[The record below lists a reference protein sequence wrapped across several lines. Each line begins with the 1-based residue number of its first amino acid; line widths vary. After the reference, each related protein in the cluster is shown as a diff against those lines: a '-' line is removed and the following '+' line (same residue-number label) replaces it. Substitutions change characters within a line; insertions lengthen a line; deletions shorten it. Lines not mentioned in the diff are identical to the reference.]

1 MWMLWMV
8 TALWAFSFSLIDVYV
23 APYVD
28 SYLAVFVRTG
38 LAFLLFLPLLRL
50 GGLTVERILTLTAVG
65 ALQIGVMYL
74 FLYHSFGYLS
84 VPEILLFTIFTP
96 LYVTLIDEWVLNRQ
110 RLPIRWWMAAALA
123 VVGAGVIRYQGVSES
138 FLIGFLLIQGANICF
153 AAGQVIYKRMPL
165 GGVREQTQVF
175 GLFFLGAS
183 VVSGLGALL
192 FGDWARVPSGAV
204 QWGVLVWLGL
214 GASGVGYLC
223 WNMATKWVNVGQ
235 LATMNNMLIPA
246 GILVNF
252 VFWNRDIDIV
262 RLAIGG
268 AIIVLSVWL
277 CQRRFEPSSATAQRD
292 GAGA

>member
-110 RLPIRWWMAAALA
+110 RLPIR
-123 VVGAGVIRYQGVSES
+123 
-138 FLIGFLLIQGANICF
+138 
-153 AAGQVIYKRMPL
+153 
-165 GGVREQTQVF
+165 
-175 GLFFLGAS
+175 
-183 VVSGLGALL
+183 
-192 FGDWARVPSGAV
+192 
-204 QWGVLVWLGL
+204 
-214 GASGVGYLC
+214 
-223 WNMATKWVNVGQ
+223 
-235 LATMNNMLIPA
+235 
-246 GILVNF
+246 
-252 VFWNRDIDIV
+252 
-262 RLAIGG
+262 
-268 AIIVLSVWL
+268 
-277 CQRRFEPSSATAQRD
+277 
-292 GAGA
+292 